1 MRVLCLI
8 ILDFV
13 FIMPVRL
20 LYRLYNR
27 QPPDYETDDTTDEL
41 ENEIEYL
48 TTTGQAMPE
57 MQQIIT
63 IPDNPDIVIGI
74 ESIQMCPDETAF
86 IRIITDDAYS
96 QIYKRKVHR
105 TKSIPYDRYI
115 RIDRQDYYI
124 RDTVKCSNPQQ
135 PRGTKQ

>member
-1 MRVLCLI
+1 
-8 ILDFV
+8 
-13 FIMPVRL
+13 MPVRL

-27 QPPDYETDDTTDEL
+27 QLKDKETDDTTDPL
-41 ENEIEYL
+41 DDEIEYL

-57 MQQIIT
+57 MQQT
-63 IPDNPDIVIGI
+63 IKIRDEPELLVIGI

-86 IRIITDDAYS
+86 IRIITNDSFS
-96 QIYKRKVHR
+96 QIYKRKIHR

-115 RIDRQDYYI
+115 RIDKQDYYI

-135 PRGTKQ
+135 KGRTKK